1 MKFKIPVEK
10 IQKAVSITNKI
21 CGSNLT
27 LPILNNILIEAKN
40 NNLILKS
47 TNLEIGIQVKLP
59 LKLEKEGK
67 VTIPAR
73 ILNDFLLVLDKKEN
87 IELEEKNNIL
97 VLKSKNYTTKIKGE
111 DPEEFPILPEIKNG
125 EKFSVI
131 LQNIIDGLSQI
142 IAIPSIQDTRIELS
156 GVFFDFKDKKLN
168 LVATDSI
175 RLGCNAVELEETAK
189 KNSFIIPQ
197 RAAREV
203 VSIFSLFEGSVEVI
217 YDSNQ
222 VLFQFLPKNIQDFE
236 VGLITKLI
244 EGEYPNWEEI
254 VPQEFSCQATIK
266 KEEIEKAVRVV
277 SLFSSRIQDIK
288 LNFQS
293 SSGKINISAGSSEIG
308 EGESIIE
315 GKIEGRGLELIFN
328 WRYLLDGI
336 SMIKSSE
343 LIFGINNSQSPA
355 ILKPVGSGDYFYI
368 LMPKTI

>member
-10 IQKAVSITNKI
+10 IQKAVSITSRI
-21 CGSNLT
+21 CGGNLT
-27 LPILNNILIEAKN
+27 LPILNNILIEAKD

-59 LKLEKEGK
+59 LKLEKEGIIS
-67 VTIPAR
+67 IPAK

-87 IELEEKNNIL
+87 IEAEEKNNIL
-97 VLKSKNYTTKIKGE
+97 ILKSKNYTTKIKGE
-111 DPEEFPILPEIKNG
+111 NPEDFPILPEIKSG
-125 EKFSVI
+125 EKISVP
-131 LQNIIDGLSQI
+131 LKNIVDNLSQI
-142 IAIPSIQDTRIELS
+142 IIIPSSQDTRIELS

-175 RLGCNAVELEETAK
+175 RLGCANIGLDKSMK
-189 KNSFIIPQ
+189 KGSFIIPQ
-197 RAAREV
+197 RGAREII
-203 VSIFSLFEGSVEVI
+203 SIFSLFDGDIEII
-217 YDSNQ
+217 YDTNQ
-222 VLFQFLPKNIQDFE
+222 VLFQFIPKNIQDFE

-254 VPQEFSCQATIK
+254 IPQEFSCNAIVK
-266 KEEIEKAVRVV
+266 KDEIEKAVKVV

-293 SSGKINISAGSSEIG
+293 SNSRINISAESGEVG
-308 EGESIIE
+308 EGESIVDAKIQ
-315 GKIEGRGLELIFN
+315 GKGTELVFN

-336 SMIKSSE
+336 STIKSSE
-343 LIFGINNSQSPA
+343 FFFGVNNSQSPV
-355 ILKPVGSGDYFYI
+355 ILKPIGSDNYFYI